1 MLLSE
6 VEELAAKYGMESC
19 GYNFLDGYLEG
30 VEFQDKKTKKTT
42 LFLEAEFTPEYEEE
56 LQELED
62 GTEYRIDSSKC
73 VVTNA
78 CVYGPF
84 VNESGF
90 LDGSQNGILLFGKEN
105 LEEVNDGM
113 YHHELDVHML
123 EFCIWIQ
130 QHPIQH
136 SRLIL
141 EQNLEHIEIIK
152 ERFEDV
158 LNEFG
163 FYEELNSFFNL
174 DSQRENTNI
183 EMWYVFDDSYNCA
196 FYTDCV
202 TGKLIFDGKDVTDM
216 TTDEFREYMM
226 TNVVCYGDGKPRLEF
241 EFIFHEDEPGWC
253 KETAQNVY
261 QMQHDLQRGAR
272 KENEVD
278 YNAVPEKYQSMVE
291 EHKKLPIKHYHE

>member
-113 YHHELDVHML
+113 FHHELDIHML
-123 EFCIWIQ
+123 EFCMWIQ

-183 EMWYVFDDSYNCA
+183 EMWYVFDELYNCA

-241 EFIFHEDEPGWC
+241 EFIFHEGEPGWD
-253 KETAQNVY
+253 KTTAQNIY
-261 QMQHDLQRGAR
+261 QMQHDLQRGMR
-272 KENEVD
+272 KEDEVD
-278 YNAVPEKYQSMVE
+278 YNSVPEKYQKMVE
-291 EHKKLPIKHYHE
+291 EHKQLPIKHYHE

>member
-42 LFLEAEFTPEYEEE
+42 MFLEAEFTPEYEEE

-62 GTEYRIDSSKC
+62 GTEYQIDASKC
-73 VVTNA
+73 VVKNA

-113 YHHELDVHML
+113 YHHELDIHML

-174 DSQRENTNI
+174 DAQRENTNI
-183 EMWYVFDDSYNCA
+183 EMWYVFDELYNCA

-202 TGKLIFDGKDVTDM
+202 TGKLIFDGKDITNM

-226 TNVVCYGDGKPRLEF
+226 TEVVCYGDGKPRLEF
-241 EFIFHEDEPGWC
+241 EFIFHEDEPGWN
-253 KETAQNVY
+253 KNTAQNIY
-261 QMQHDLQRGAR
+261 QMQHDLQRGMR
-272 KENEVD
+272 KEDEVD
-278 YNAVPEKYQSMVE
+278 YNSVPEKYQKMVE
-291 EHKKLPIKHYHE
+291 EHKQLPIKYYN

>member
-6 VEELAAKYGMESC
+6 IEELAAKYGMESC

-56 LQELED
+56 LQELEE
-62 GTEYRIDSSKC
+62 GAEYRIDSSKC

-113 YHHELDVHML
+113 YHHELDMHML

-141 EQNLEHIEIIK
+141 EQHIKHIDIIK
-152 ERFEDV
+152 ERFEIV
-158 LNEFG
+158 LNKFG

-174 DSQRENTNI
+174 DAQRENTNI
-183 EMWYVFDDSYNCA
+183 EMWYVFDELYNCA

-202 TGKLIFDGKDVTDM
+202 TGKLIFNGNDITDM

-226 TNVVCYGDGKPRLEF
+226 TEVVCYGDGKPRLEF
-241 EFIFHEDEPGWC
+241 EFIFHEDEPGWN
-253 KETAQNVY
+253 KNTAQNIY
-261 QMQHDLQRGAR
+261 QMQHDLQRGMR
-272 KENEVD
+272 KEGEVD
-278 YNAVPEKYQSMVE
+278 YNSVPEKYQKMVE
-291 EHKKLPIKHYHE
+291 EHKRLPIKYYHE

>member
-1 MLLSE
+1 MLVSE

-42 LFLEAEFTPEYEEE
+42 LFLESEFTPEYEEE
-56 LQELED
+56 LQELEED
-62 GTEYRIDSSKC
+62 TEYQIDISKC

-78 CVYGPF
+78 CVYGSF

-113 YHHELDVHML
+113 YHHELDMHML

-141 EQNLEHIEIIK
+141 EQHIKHIDIIK
-152 ERFEDV
+152 ERFESV

-174 DSQRENTNI
+174 DAQRENTNI
-183 EMWYVFDDSYNCA
+183 EMWYVFDELYNCA

-202 TGKLIFDGKDVTDM
+202 TGKLIFDGKDITNM

-226 TNVVCYGDGKPRLEF
+226 TEVVCHGDGKPRLEF
-241 EFIFHEDEPGWC
+241 EFIFHEDEPGWN
-253 KETAQNVY
+253 KNTAQNIY
-261 QMQHDLQRGAR
+261 QMQHDLKRGMR
-272 KENEVD
+272 KEDEVD
-278 YNAVPEKYQSMVE
+278 YNSVPEKYQKMVE
-291 EHKKLPIKHYHE
+291 EHKQLPIKYYN

>member
-62 GTEYRIDSSKC
+62 GTEYRIDTSKC

-113 YHHELDVHML
+113 YHHELDIHML

-174 DSQRENTNI
+174 DAQRENTNI
-183 EMWYVFDDSYNCA
+183 EMWYVFDELYNCA

-202 TGKLIFDGKDVTDM
+202 TGKLIFDGKDITNM

-226 TNVVCYGDGKPRLEF
+226 TEVVCHGDGKPRLEF
-241 EFIFHEDEPGWC
+241 EFIFHEDEPGWN
-253 KETAQNVY
+253 KNTAQNIY
-261 QMQHDLQRGAR
+261 QMQHDLQRGMR
-272 KENEVD
+272 KEDEVD
-278 YNAVPEKYQSMVE
+278 YNSVPEKYQKMVE
-291 EHKKLPIKHYHE
+291 EHKQLPIKYYN

>member
-1 MLLSE
+1 MLVSE

-42 LFLEAEFTPEYEEE
+42 LFLESEFTPEYEEE
-56 LQELED
+56 LQELEED
-62 GTEYRIDSSKC
+62 TEYQIDISKC

-78 CVYGPF
+78 CVYGSF

-113 YHHELDVHML
+113 YHHELDMHML

-141 EQNLEHIEIIK
+141 EQHIKHIDIIK
-152 ERFEDV
+152 ERFESV

-174 DSQRENTNI
+174 DAQRENTNI
-183 EMWYVFDDSYNCA
+183 EMWYVFDELYNCA

-202 TGKLIFDGKDVTDM
+202 TGKLIFDGKDITNM

-226 TNVVCYGDGKPRLEF
+226 TEVVCHGDGKPRLEF
-241 EFIFHEDEPGWC
+241 EFIFHEDEPGWN
-253 KETAQNVY
+253 KNTAQNIY
-261 QMQHDLQRGAR
+261 QMQHDLQRGMR
-272 KENEVD
+272 KEDEVD
-278 YNAVPEKYQSMVE
+278 YNSVPEKYQKMVE
-291 EHKKLPIKHYHE
+291 EHKQLPIKYYN

>member
-30 VEFQDKKTKKTT
+30 VEFQDKKTKKPV

-56 LQELED
+56 LQELEE

-78 CVYGPF
+78 CVYGSF

-113 YHHELDVHML
+113 YHHELDIHML
-123 EFCIWIQ
+123 EFCIWVQ

-141 EQNLEHIEIIK
+141 EQNLEHIKIIK
-152 ERFEDV
+152 ERFEEV

-183 EMWYVFDDSYNCA
+183 EMWYVFDELYNCA

-202 TGKLIFDGKDVTDM
+202 TGKLIFDGKDITNM

-226 TNVVCYGDGKPRLEF
+226 TEVVCHGDGKPRLEF
-241 EFIFHEDEPGWC
+241 EFIFHEDEPGWN
-253 KETAQNVY
+253 KNTAQNIC
-261 QMQHDLQRGAR
+261 QMQHDLQRGMR
-272 KENEVD
+272 KEDEVD
-278 YNAVPEKYQSMVE
+278 YNSVPEKYQKMVE
-291 EHKKLPIKHYHE
+291 EHKQLPIKYYN

>member
-42 LFLEAEFTPEYEEE
+42 MFLEAEFTPEYEEE

-62 GTEYRIDSSKC
+62 GTEYRIDASKC

-113 YHHELDVHML
+113 YHHELDIHML

-174 DSQRENTNI
+174 DAQRENTNI
-183 EMWYVFDDSYNCA
+183 EMWYVFDELYNCA

-202 TGKLIFDGKDVTDM
+202 TGKLIFDGKDITNM

-226 TNVVCYGDGKPRLEF
+226 TEVVCYGDGKPRLEF
-241 EFIFHEDEPGWC
+241 EFIFHEDEPGWN
-253 KETAQNVY
+253 KNTAQNIY
-261 QMQHDLQRGAR
+261 QMQHDIRRGMR
-272 KENEVD
+272 KEDEVD
-278 YNAVPEKYQSMVE
+278 YNSVPEKYQKMVE
-291 EHKKLPIKHYHE
+291 EHKQLPIKYYN

>member
-42 LFLEAEFTPEYEEE
+42 MFLEAEFTPEYEEE

-62 GTEYRIDSSKC
+62 GTEYQIDASKC

-90 LDGSQNGILLFGKEN
+90 LDGSQNGILLFGKES
-105 LEEVNDGM
+105 LEGVNDGM
-113 YHHELDVHML
+113 YHHELDIHML

-174 DSQRENTNI
+174 DAQRENTNI
-183 EMWYVFDDSYNCA
+183 EMWYVFDELYNCA

-202 TGKLIFDGKDVTDM
+202 TGKLIFDGKDITNM

-226 TNVVCYGDGKPRLEF
+226 TEVVCHGDGKPRFEF
-241 EFIFHEDEPGWC
+241 EFIFHEDEPGWN
-253 KETAQNVY
+253 KNTAQNIY
-261 QMQHDLQRGAR
+261 QMQHDLKRGMR
-272 KENEVD
+272 KEDEVD
-278 YNAVPEKYQSMVE
+278 YNSVPEKYQKMVE
-291 EHKKLPIKHYHE
+291 EHKQLPIKYYN